1 VKRGTFGY
9 ARGVEYVFGD
19 ITVACSNVD
28 RVVFPED
35 GITKGEVIAYYH
47 DVAALMVPELRGR
60 PLTVVRY
67 TKGIDRGGFF
77 QKHYQK
83 HFPAWLD
90 RVAAG
95 TRTIVEYPIVDDPAG
110 VVYMA
115 NQGAL
120 EFHVWTTRKDGLDRP
135 DLLVFDLDPPD
146 GRFDLARRA
155 AGLVRGLLDELGLP
169 AFVKLTGG
177 KGLHVVAP
185 LDAGATFERSET
197 GGGDPDGS
205 AGGAGRRAPR
215 GIDEVG
221 ELAVRSGALLCRRHP
236 DLLTMEFY
244 KKDRRGRLFV
254 DVMRN
259 AIGAT
264 LVAPYS
270 LRGRPGAPVSAPI
283 AWSELDDPA
292 LCADGL
298 RLRDVRARLDRRGD
312 PWHALRARAGVVSA
326 ARRALAALAGG
337 ENLAPG

>member
-1 VKRGTFGY
+1 
-9 ARGVEYVFGD
+9 VEYVFGD

-28 RVVFPED
+28 RVVFPGD

-47 DVAALMVPELRGR
+47 DVAPLIVPELQGR

-77 QKHYQK
+77 QKHSQK

-95 TRTIVEYPIVDDPAG
+95 SKTVVEYPVIDSAAG
-110 VVYMA
+110 LVYMA
-115 NQGAL
+115 NQGAIEL
-120 EFHVWTTRKDGLDRP
+120 HVWTSRKDAVERGEPGGGDPDDSAGGTGGEAPRGIDRP
-135 DLLVFDLDPPD
+135 DLLVLDLDPPD

-155 AGLVRGLLDELGLP
+155 AGLARAVLDQIGLP

-177 KGLHVVAP
+177 KGLHVIAP
-185 LDAGATFERSET
+185 LDDGATFH
-197 GGGDPDGS
+197 
-205 AGGAGRRAPR
+205 
-215 GIDEVG
+215 EVG
-221 ELAVRSGALLCRRHP
+221 ELAVRIGALLCRRHP
-236 DLLTMEFY
+236 ELLTMEFY

-259 AIGAT
+259 GIGAT

-283 AWSELDDPA
+283 AWNELDDPA
-292 LCADGL
+292 LCADGI
-298 RLRDVRARLDRRGD
+298 RLRDLRARLDRRGD

-326 ARRALAALAGG
+326 AHRALAALADA
-337 ENLAPG
+337 ENLAAR

>member
-1 VKRGTFGY
+1 MEY
-9 ARGVEYVFGD
+9 AFGD
-19 ITVACSNVD
+19 ITIACSNVD

-35 GITKGEVIAYYH
+35 GITKGEVLAYYG
-47 DVAALMVPELRGR
+47 DVAARIVPELRGR

-67 TKGIDRGGFF
+67 TKGIDRGGFY

-95 TRTIVEYPIVDDPAG
+95 TRTIVEYPIVDTPAG
-110 VVYMA
+110 VVYLA
-115 NQGAL
+115 NQGAIEL
-120 EFHVWTTRKDGLDRP
+120 HVWTSRKDALHRP
-135 DLLVFDLDPPD
+135 DLLVFDLDPPE

-155 AGLVRGLLDELGLP
+155 AQRVRAVLEQLGLP

-185 LDAGATFERSET
+185 LDDGATF
-197 GGGDPDGS
+197 
-205 AGGAGRRAPR
+205 
-215 GIDEVG
+215 DEVG
-221 ELAVRSGALLCRRHP
+221 ELAIRIGALLCRRHP

-283 AWSELDDPA
+283 AWSELDDA
-292 LCADGL
+292 AMCADGI
-298 RLRDVRARLDRRGD
+298 RLRDLRARLDRRGD
-312 PWHALRARAGVVSA
+312 PWDALRARAGVVSA
-326 ARRALAALAGG
+326 ARRALAALPDA

>member
-1 VKRGTFGY
+1 
-9 ARGVEYVFGD
+9 
-19 ITVACSNVD
+19 
-28 RVVFPED
+28 
-35 GITKGEVIAYYH
+35 
-47 DVAALMVPELRGR
+47 
-60 PLTVVRY
+60 
-67 TKGIDRGGFF
+67 GFF

-95 TRTIVEYPIVDDPAG
+95 TKTVVEYPIVDSAAG
-110 VVYMA
+110 VVYLA
-115 NQGAL
+115 NQGAIEL
-120 EFHVWTTRKDGLDRP
+120 HVWTSRKDALHRP
-135 DLLVFDLDPPD
+135 DLLVFDLDPPE
-146 GRFDLARRA
+146 GRFDLARCA
-155 AGLVRGLLDELGLP
+155 AQLVRTVLEQLGLP

-185 LDAGATFERSET
+185 LDDDAGFE
-197 GGGDPDGS
+197 
-205 AGGAGRRAPR
+205 
-215 GIDEVG
+215 EVG
-221 ELAVRSGALLCRRHP
+221 ELAVRIGALLCRRHP
-236 DLLTMEFY
+236 ELLTMEFY

-292 LCADGL
+292 LCADGV
-298 RLRDVRARLDRRGD
+298 RLRDLRARLDRRGD

-326 ARRALAALAGG
+326 ARRALAALPDAG
-337 ENLAPG
+337 NLAPG

>member
-1 VKRGTFGY
+1 
-9 ARGVEYVFGD
+9 VEYVFGD
-19 ITVACSNVD
+19 IAIACSNVD
-28 RVVFPED
+28 RVMFPGD
-35 GITKGEVIAYYH
+35 GITKGEVITYYR
-47 DVAALMVPELRGR
+47 DVAEWIVPELRGR

-67 TKGIDRGGFF
+67 TKGIDRGGFY

-95 TRTIVEYPIVDDPAG
+95 TRTVVEYPVVDSAAG
-110 VVYMA
+110 VVYLA
-115 NQGAL
+115 NQGAIEL
-120 EFHVWTTRKDGLDRP
+120 HVWTSRKDDLHRP
-135 DLLVFDLDPPD
+135 DLLVFDLDPPE

-155 AGLVRGLLDELGLP
+155 AGLVREVLEQLGLP
-169 AFVKLTGG
+169 AFVKLSGS

-185 LDAGATFERSET
+185 LDDSATFERSEP

-205 AGGAGRRAPR
+205 AG
-215 GIDEVG
+215 
-221 ELAVRSGALLCRRHP
+221 ELATRIGALVCRRHP
-236 DLLTMEFY
+236 DLMTMEFY

-254 DVMRN
+254 DVLRN

-292 LCADGL
+292 LCADGI
-298 RLRDVRARLDRRGD
+298 RLRDLPAWLDRRGD

-326 ARRALAALAGG
+326 ARRALAELTDG

>member
-1 VKRGTFGY
+1 MKRGTFGY
-9 ARGVEYVFGD
+9 ARGVEYAFGD

-28 RVVFPED
+28 RVVFPEH
-35 GITKGEVIAYYH
+35 GITKGEVIAYYR

-67 TKGIDRGGFF
+67 TKGIDRGGFY

-83 HFPAWLD
+83 HFPAWVD

-95 TRTIVEYPIVDDPAG
+95 TRTVVEYPIVDREAG

-115 NQGAL
+115 NQGAIEL
-120 EFHVWTTRKDGLDRP
+120 HVWTSRKDALDRP

-146 GRFDLARRA
+146 GRFDLARRT

-185 LDAGATFERSET
+185 LDDGATF
-197 GGGDPDGS
+197 
-205 AGGAGRRAPR
+205 
-215 GIDEVG
+215 DEVG

-292 LCADGL
+292 LCADSL

-312 PWHALRARAGVVSA
+312 PWHALRARAGVVGA
-326 ARRALAALAGG
+326 ARRALAALTDG

>member
-1 VKRGTFGY
+1 
-9 ARGVEYVFGD
+9 VEYAFGD

-28 RVVFPED
+28 RVVFPHD
-35 GITKGEVIAYYH
+35 GITKGEVIAYYR

-67 TKGIDRGGFF
+67 TKGIDHGGFF

-95 TRTIVEYPIVDDPAG
+95 TRTVVEYPIVDSAAG
-110 VVYMA
+110 LVYMA
-115 NQGAL
+115 NQGAIEL
-120 EFHVWTTRKDGLDRP
+120 HVWTSRKDAVERSETGGGDPDGSAGGAGGEAPRGIDRP
-135 DLLVFDLDPPD
+135 DLMVFDLDPPE
-146 GRFDLARRA
+146 GRFDLARCA
-155 AGLVRGLLDELGLP
+155 AGLVRELLEQLGLP

-185 LDAGATFERSET
+185 LDDGATF
-197 GGGDPDGS
+197 
-205 AGGAGRRAPR
+205 
-215 GIDEVG
+215 DEVG
-221 ELAVRSGALLCRRHP
+221 ELATRIGARLCRRHP

-259 AIGAT
+259 AISAT
-264 LVAPYS
+264 LVAPYA
-270 LRGRPGAPVSAPI
+270 LRGRTGAPVSAPI
-283 AWSELDDPA
+283 AWSELDDPE
-292 LCADGL
+292 LCADGI
-298 RLRDVRARLDRRGD
+298 RLRDLRGRLDRRGD
-312 PWHALRARAGVVSA
+312 PWHALRTRAGVVGA
-326 ARRALAALAGG
+326 ARQALAALTDA